1 MLLCPSLKTLFFTE
15 LYANNNAMPFNH
27 QLPVFPLLPPERLWL
42 EEVYKRISGGER
54 FFAEHI
60 RVSLDGQIPNDFK
73 YEGIDTRLLEYNG
86 TRITILGLIALGKG
100 DGLTDDINKVAM
112 NIRKCIVEN
121 VERQDVSVDE
131 ISESTGFTTD
141 QVSFYIELLC
151 MTGTFMS
158 GASMEGNTAKYK
170 SIHVAGNKAVFDN
183 YMSFPG
189 VETLIFNK
197 LQSHGPQPGPR
208 FTEQEIYTVNQKLD
222 IIIDLLQ
229 KNFMGNALQW
239 YDVKNEIEEMRNN
252 YSLPKKN
259 WFQMLR
265 GKLSEMVI
273 SGMISET
280 ISKELVS
287 WGKAVFQKLIS

>member
-1 MLLCPSLKTLFFTE
+1 
-15 LYANNNAMPFNH
+15 MPFNH

-42 EEVYKRISGGER
+42 DEVYKRIARGER

-73 YEGIDTRLLEYNG
+73 YESIDSRLLEYNG
-86 TRITILGLIALGKG
+86 TRITILGIMALGKG
-100 DGLTDDINKVAM
+100 EMLTDDINKVAM
-112 NIRKCIVEN
+112 SIRKCIVDN
-121 VERQDVSVDE
+121 VERQDVSIDE

-158 GASMEGNTAKYK
+158 GAFMESNTAKYK

-208 FTEQEIYTVNQKLD
+208 FSEQEVYTANKKLD
-222 IIIDLLQ
+222 LIIDLVE
-229 KNFMGNALQW
+229 KHFTGNTLQW
-239 YDVKNEIEEMRNN
+239 YDVKNEINEMRNH

-259 WFQMLR
+259 WCQMLY
-265 GKLSEMVI
+265 GKLKEMI
-273 SGMISET
+273 LSGIISET
-280 ISKELVS
+280 ISKEVVAL
-287 WGKAVFQKLIS
+287 GKSVIQKLIS